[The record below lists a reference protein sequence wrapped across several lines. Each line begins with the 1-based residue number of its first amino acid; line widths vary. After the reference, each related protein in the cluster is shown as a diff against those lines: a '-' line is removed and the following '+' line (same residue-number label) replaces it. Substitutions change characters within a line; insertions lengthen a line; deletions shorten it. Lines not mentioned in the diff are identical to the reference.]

1 MDKLKELV
9 EGVDTHKKILEYM
22 IKSYE
27 ERGGGYS
34 QKESLRTA
42 IKAFDFLTT
51 ISEAEG
57 LPEKECEETDD
68 SKYHGF
74 DCKKCRLKN
83 DCEALIRN
91 RAIDECE
98 NLLHKIEIAELEEE
112 LHREAEEGNKAM
124 DKGIKAL
131 IQVKQLQAENTDWE
145 EECHLLKAKLDK
157 GRIERIV
164 KKVIENEGF
173 DFGYSVWKKSKQD
186 LCSIFFHEFK
196 KKLANAI
203 IEDK

>member
-9 EGVDTHKKILEYM
+9 ERLNKHKYGAEQDLLSALHSVTNI
-22 IKSYE
+22 
-27 ERGGGYS
+27 
-34 QKESLRTA
+34 
-42 IKAFDFLTT
+42 LTT

-57 LPEKECEETDD
+57 LPEKRKEVPKCNYFKEGEEFNKAHDLFTP
-68 SKYHGF
+68 
-74 DCKKCRLKN
+74 
-83 DCEALIRN
+83 
-91 RAIDECE
+91 
-98 NLLHKIEIAELEEE
+98 LLHKKTLELAKKDITIVFKDIEIAELEEE

-157 GRIERIV
+157 GRIEGILADPTHWCPSKAEQWKRI
-164 KKVIENEGF
+164 
-173 DFGYSVWKKSKQD
+173 
-186 LCSIFFHEFK
+186 
-196 KKLANAI
+196 ANAI

>member
-98 NLLHKIEIAELEEE
+98 NLLHKIEIAELEEKIDRFCKKE
-112 LHREAEEGNKAM
+112 DFAGLLNTHFYRKDIA
-124 DKGIKAL
+124 DSI
-131 IQVKQLQAENTDWE
+131 QAENTA
-145 EECHLLKAKLDK
+145 LKAKLDK

>member
-9 EGVDTHKKILEYM
+9 ERLNKHKYGAEQDLLSALHSVTNI
-22 IKSYE
+22 
-27 ERGGGYS
+27 
-34 QKESLRTA
+34 
-42 IKAFDFLTT
+42 LTT

-57 LPEKECEETDD
+57 LPEKKVDYDHNGVTFVESITDYEKGFNECLE
-68 SKYHGF
+68 KI
-74 DCKKCRLKN
+74 KP
-83 DCEALIRN
+83 
-91 RAIDECE
+91 
-98 NLLHKIEIAELEEE
+98 LLHKKTLELAKKDITIVFKDIEIAELEEE

-157 GRIERIV
+157 GRIEGILADPTHWCPSKAEQWKRI
-164 KKVIENEGF
+164 
-173 DFGYSVWKKSKQD
+173 
-186 LCSIFFHEFK
+186 
-196 KKLANAI
+196 ANAI